1 MRKSLLKLLG
11 FAVVLTLSTHVSAM
25 GMGGIN
31 VTSALGQPL
40 KADIKLSIANKSE
53 KTSLVARIA
62 SPDVYKGAGLE
73 YPFGN
78 KFKFEIESR
87 ADGEAYIRVSSA
99 QPINDPF
106 VSLLV
111 ELSWSSGK
119 LLREYTFLLDPPGY
133 VPEQP
138 VQAEVKTLAPVA
150 AEPVAKVER
159 QQEQVKEVIRQ
170 EPKPAQTPAPKEEMK
185 PSASPAPASKP
196 KPATDIAAGSVTVN
210 RGDTLNKIA
219 AQNKPEDVSL
229 ERMLVALYRANIDQ
243 FDGKNMN
250 RIKTGKIL
258 RLPDQNE
265 LTGVAQSDA
274 VKEIRAQ
281 VADWN
286 AYRQKLAGAA
296 VTSKQQQEAKQVA
309 TGKISSSVADKAP
322 VAKESAKEVLKLSKG
337 EAPGDKAAGSG
348 SKQVTAQDKK
358 NAAQEEAIARN
369 KALKEEQTRLALLEK
384 NLQDMKRLAELK
396 SEAAKLAKPAKAVT
410 APASAVA
417 AASVVAAASEVKSA
431 PLDAASA
438 VKPAPVAKP
447 KTKAE
452 PAPEPS
458 LVDEILGE
466 PLYLAGG
473 AAVLLGLAGL
483 GFMLSRR
490 NKTPAVAAANEAV
503 EKDVDLG
510 EATTGHLATPVAP
523 SPDTGDFTGMT
534 EAVTEEAVLSGDV
547 DPISEADLFLNFGR
561 DAQAEEILKEALQK
575 MPGNH
580 QIHLKLLG
588 IYANRKDTASF
599 AAIAQQLKGS
609 GDDESWHQAAAMGRK
624 LDPDNPLYG
633 AAGMVEDADSATMQ
647 VATLGSLPDFAM
659 NEAAPAPQL
668 PDVDFDLGT
677 LPEEQAQKDDFLV
690 DLSKTMAFSQ
700 APQEPVMDFDVTATS
715 PSSAMP
721 DAGMDF
727 DITGTGSSSDMPD
740 GGMDF
745 DVTATSPSPAMEM
758 DFDISLPDS
767 KASAA
772 EKEAEISLSD
782 LDDLIFDVTSTHPP
796 VQAAQPGVEMP
807 LAASKDEDAGMEFT
821 LDFPIGDVEEKPA
834 PQPVE
839 INLEGINLNLDE
851 EVVTPGEQL
860 PEIKDEHWH
869 EVATKLDL
877 AKAYQEMGDA
887 TGAREILEEVLREG
901 DAEQQAA
908 AQGILDQ
915 LG

>member
-170 EPKPAQTPAPKEEMK
+170 EPKPAQAPAPKEEK
-185 PSASPAPASKP
+185 SSTSPAPAAKP
-196 KPATDIAAGSVTVN
+196 KPATDVATGSVTVN

-274 VKEIRAQ
+274 VNEIRAQ

-296 VTSKQQQEAKQVA
+296 VTSKQQQEVKQVA

-337 EAPGDKAAGSG
+337 EAPGDKTAGSG

-358 NAAQEEAIARN
+358 NAAKEEAIARD
-369 KALKEEQTRLALLEK
+369 KALKEEQARLALLEK

-417 AASVVAAASEVKSA
+417 AASVVAAASEVKPA

-447 KTKAE
+447 KPKAE

-490 NKTPAVAAANEAV
+490 NKTPAVAAANEAI
-503 EKDVDLG
+503 EKDIDLG
-510 EATTGHLATPVAP
+510 EATAAHLATPVAP
-523 SPDTGDFTGMT
+523 SPDTGDFTGMS

-588 IYANRKDTASF
+588 IYANRKDAASF
-599 AAIAQQLKGS
+599 AAIAQQLKNS
-609 GDDESWHQAAAMGRK
+609 GDDESWQQAAAMGRK

-633 AAGMVEDADSATMQ
+633 AAGIVEDADSATMQ
-647 VATLGSLPDFAM
+647 VATLGVLPDFAK
-659 NEAAPAPQL
+659 NEAVPSTLL

-677 LPEEQAQKDDFLV
+677 LAEEQAQKDDSLV
-690 DLSKTMAFSQ
+690 DLSKTMAVSS
-700 APQEPVMDFDVTATS
+700 ATQEPVMDFDVTATS

-721 DAGMDF
+721 DMGMDF
-727 DITGTGSSSDMPD
+727 DITGAGSSPALPD
-740 GGMDF
+740 AGMDF

-758 DFDISLPDS
+758 DFDISIPDS
-767 KASAA
+767 TTPAA
-772 EKEAEISLSD
+772 KKEAEVALPD

-796 VQAAQPGVEMP
+796 VHAAQPEPEMP
-807 LAASKDEDAGMEFT
+807 VTASKDENAGMEFT
-821 LDFPIGDVEEKPA
+821 LDFPIGEAEEKPA

-839 INLEGINLNLDE
+839 FNLEGINLNLEE
-851 EVVTPGEQL
+851 EVVAPGEQL
-860 PEIKDEHWH
+860 PETKDEHWH

>member
-62 SPDVYKGAGLE
+62 PPDVYKGAGLE

-87 ADGEAYIRVSSA
+87 ADGESYIRVSST

-111 ELSWSSGK
+111 ELTWSSGK

-138 VQAEVKTLAPVA
+138 VQAEVKALAPVA
-150 AEPVAKVER
+150 AEPVVQAAPKQER
-159 QQEQVKEVIRQ
+159 IEAIRQ
-170 EPKPAQTPAPKEEMK
+170 EPKPAQAPAPKEEQ
-185 PSASPAPASKP
+185 PSTSPAPAAKP
-196 KPATDIAAGSVTVN
+196 KPATDIAAGSITVN

-219 AQNKPEDVSL
+219 AQNKPDDMSL
-229 ERMLVALYRANIDQ
+229 ERMLVALYRANIEQ

-250 RIKTGKIL
+250 RIQTGKIL
-258 RLPDQNE
+258 RLPDQSE
-265 LTGVAQSDA
+265 LTGVTQSDA

-309 TGKISSSVADKAP
+309 TGKIASSVADKAP
-322 VAKESAKEVLKLSKG
+322 VAKETAKEVLKLSKG
-337 EAPGDKAAGSG
+337 EAPGDKAAAGS

-358 NAAQEEAIARN
+358 NAAQEEAIARD
-369 KALKEEQTRLALLEK
+369 KATKEEQARLALLEK

-396 SEAAKLAKPAKAVT
+396 SEAAKLAQSAKPAAV
-410 APASAVA
+410 PASTA
-417 AASVVAAASEVKSA
+417 AAASEAKSV
-431 PLDAASA
+431 PLDAAST
-438 VKPAPVAKP
+438 VKPAPAAEPKP
-447 KTKAE
+447 QAE
-452 PAPEPS
+452 PAPVPS

-473 AAVLLGLAGL
+473 AAALLGLGGL

-490 NKTPAVAAANEAV
+490 KKTPAVVATNEAV
-503 EKDVDLG
+503 AENIDLG
-510 EATTGHLATPVAP
+510 AATTGHIATPVAP
-523 SPDTGDFTGMT
+523 SPDTGDFTGIS
-534 EAVTEEAVLSGDV
+534 EAATDEAVLSGDV

-588 IYANRKDTASF
+588 IYANRKDAASF
-599 AAIAQQLKGS
+599 AAIAQQLKDS
-609 GDDESWHQAAAMGRK
+609 GDDESWQQAAAMGRK
-624 LDPDNPLYG
+624 LDPHNPLYG
-633 AAGMVEDADSATMQ
+633 DAGMVEDADSATMQ
-647 VATLGSLPDFAM
+647 VATLGVLPNFAR
-659 NEAAPAPQL
+659 NEAAPAAPL
-668 PDVDFDLGT
+668 PDVDFDLGA
-677 LPEEQAQKDDFLV
+677 PAEKQAQKDDFLV

-715 PSSAMP
+715 PSSTVP

-727 DITGTGSSSDMPD
+727 DITGAGSSPSMPD

-745 DVTATSPSPAMEM
+745 DVTATSQSPAMEM
-758 DFDISLPDS
+758 DFDLSLP
-767 KASAA
+767 ASGEPTT
-772 EKEAEISLSD
+772 EKEKEVALPD

-796 VQAAQPGVEMP
+796 VPTVQPEAEMP
-807 LAASKDEDAGMEFT
+807 SAASKDEDAGMEFT
-821 LDFPIGDVEEKPA
+821 LDFPIGDVEDKLVAA

-851 EVVTPGEQL
+851 EVVTPEESSS
-860 PEIKDEHWH
+860 EIKDEHWH